1 MTLTE
6 LSIKRPSFV
15 IVIFSALALLALFG
29 YSMLKYEL
37 LPNISI
43 PWVVVSTVYPGA
55 SPNEVE
61 NSVTKP
67 MEDALSGLE
76 KVERIISSSY
86 EGVSVISIEFN
97 KSADVESSLQEAQ
110 RRVNQISLTLPKG
123 IRTPV
128 FQKISLAETP
138 VLQIGATSKLPS
150 REFYQLIK
158 DQIQPALARVE
169 GVGLINLTGGEE
181 REIKINLDASK
192 LEAYNLSI
200 AAIVY
205 AVNSSN
211 LDFPTGKIQGENR
224 QFVVRVAGKFS
235 SLEELRNL
243 VIGASREGSKIRLKD
258 VAEVEDGIAE
268 IKTMSRINGIP
279 SIGIAILKQADGNAV
294 RVSSLVREELKKL
307 EQQYSNIQL
316 KFDVAHDQSV
326 FTLDA
331 AKDVQKDLL
340 LAIVLVAAVMF
351 LFLHSVRNSLIVL
364 IAIPTSL
371 TASFVVMWA
380 FNFSLNLMTLLAL
393 SLVIGILVDDSI
405 VVLEN
410 IYHHLEKGEDKLQPL
425 CGEEMKL
432 DLPPYQLRLLMWLFS
447 FHLPWSPV

>member
-76 KVERIISSSY
+76 KVERIISASY

-128 FQKISLAETP
+128 FQKISLSETP

-150 REFYQLIK
+150 R
-158 DQIQPALARVE
+158 
-169 GVGLINLTGGEE
+169 
-181 REIKINLDASK
+181 
-192 LEAYNLSI
+192 
-200 AAIVY
+200 
-205 AVNSSN
+205 
-211 LDFPTGKIQGENR
+211 
-224 QFVVRVAGKFS
+224 
-235 SLEELRNL
+235 
-243 VIGASREGSKIRLKD
+243 
-258 VAEVEDGIAE
+258 
-268 IKTMSRINGIP
+268 
-279 SIGIAILKQADGNAV
+279 
-294 RVSSLVREELKKL
+294 
-307 EQQYSNIQL
+307 
-316 KFDVAHDQSV
+316 HW
-326 FTLDA
+326 
-331 AKDVQKDLL
+331 
-340 LAIVLVAAVMF
+340 
-351 LFLHSVRNSLIVL
+351 
-364 IAIPTSL
+364 L
-371 TASFVVMWA
+371 TAYSRVHQG
-380 FNFSLNLMTLLAL
+380 NTGS
-393 SLVIGILVDDSI
+393 
-405 VVLEN
+405 
-410 IYHHLEKGEDKLQPL
+410 
-425 CGEEMKL
+425 
-432 DLPPYQLRLLMWLFS
+432 R
-447 FHLPWSPV
+447 PVPRQN